1 VRTAAPGRAGAQSPL
16 RTLTLVRL
24 MGMPGLHPLLLAERI
39 DSGVPG
45 REQAAHPAAERL
57 PRAIGLH
64 GPGGRGGRARAHDAP
79 VVGNGDRGA
88 AIALQELG
96 QEAHEW
102 RLAYSFQSTGVR
114 ERKPL
119 RITEPLH
126 ASLDHGEP
134 HAWQVRVEVAHRAES
149 LPAATR
155 EAALVLML
163 GPGDEAVAEGVAE
176 AGRAVAWVGGVEVF
190 AAHPKVVLEVLAG
203 AHVGDPDP
211 IGRRAAH
218 LGAGLDREAEHV
230 EQDEDGA
237 APQGEAAKGSKQAG
251 ALELQ
256 QEHVQAPEVAAD
268 ERVM

>member
-1 VRTAAPGRAGAQSPL
+1 
-16 RTLTLVRL
+16 

-126 ASLDHGEP
+126 ASPDYGEP

-149 LPAATR
+149 LRGEAAATR

-163 GPGDEAVAEGVAE
+163 WPGDEAVAAL
-176 AGRAVAWVGGVEVF
+176 
-190 AAHPKVVLEVLAG
+190 P
-203 AHVGDPDP
+203 
-211 IGRRAAH
+211 RRAAQWH
-218 LGAGLDREAEHV
+218 GL
-230 EQDEDGA
+230 A
-237 APQGEAAKGSKQAG
+237 A
-251 ALELQ
+251 
-256 QEHVQAPEVAAD
+256 
-268 ERVM
+268 